1 MISYNFIMITYKIQ
15 INIYNIVN
23 KLIKLIISKKKTIN
37 IYIYLKKY
45 SSINFNNSNQI
56 IPNATIK

>member
-1 MISYNFIMITYKIQ
+1 MITYKIQ